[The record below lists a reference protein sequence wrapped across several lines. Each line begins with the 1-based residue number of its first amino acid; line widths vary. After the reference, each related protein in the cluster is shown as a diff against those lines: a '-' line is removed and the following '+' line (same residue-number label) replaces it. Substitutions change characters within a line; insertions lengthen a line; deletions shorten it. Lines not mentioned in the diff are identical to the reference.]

1 MMRDTATP
9 TSSKRPPAADPDE
22 RERMLAEL
30 KELRAKNAALQ
41 EQLDANPFE
50 SRLEFEL
57 ELNRVNSL
65 NFNLLA
71 EVAALR
77 RAAQERGSATSQ
89 GSAGSHSGS
98 GRSKTLATGGS
109 GVGTTSGGGAA
120 GQPRF
125 NQDSRTLPGLKE
137 HGIVRTGPRGQP
149 RLLSRRRSTGA
160 GRTRRNLAPA
170 AQVHQLPAID
180 LAGAFGPPQ

>member
-1 MMRDTATP
+1 
-9 TSSKRPPAADPDE
+9 
-22 RERMLAEL
+22 MLAEL

-57 ELNRVNSL
+57 ELNRVSSL

-77 RAAQERGSATSQ
+77 RAAQERGSATSH

-98 GRSKTLATGGS
+98 GRSKTWAPGGRPR
-109 GVGTTSGGGAA
+109 GSGGGTASGGGSA

-125 NQDSRTLPGLKE
+125 NQDNRTLPGLKE